1 MLIFYKP
8 PSISTLK
15 LLSNLQSFNTM
26 NDLQMI
32 YYSSKRALQITNCI
46 IGNLTLIFGKLVWYV
61 CSVYVI
67 LLSQFF
73 IFDLCQIPVFSNYRL
88 FQFKHYSFRNT
99 LIVNATLTQPCC
111 HYMNG
116 NYYYGWQFCSNIYHI
131 WHDML
136 LYRIFNIATYSQ
148 KHITH

>member
-1 MLIFYKP
+1 
-8 PSISTLK
+8 
-15 LLSNLQSFNTM
+15 M

-46 IGNLTLIFGKLVWYV
+46 IGNLTLLFGKLVWYV

-67 LLSQFF
+67 LLSQFL

-99 LIVNATLTQPCC
+99 LIVNATLT
-111 HYMNG
+111 
-116 NYYYGWQFCSNIYHI
+116 
-131 WHDML
+131 
-136 LYRIFNIATYSQ
+136 
-148 KHITH
+148 